1 MSDKRS
7 KYVSLPLK
15 KKYEIACKLSQEN
28 VNVSRLAKD
37 LNVPRT
43 TLNTLRK
50 QKNKIIFEFEAG
62 RNAEMKRKRQHGFED
77 VDEPLVKWFR
87 SARDEKIPVSGEML
101 VLKARQ
107 FASISGYDN
116 VDKLDINWINRWKSR
131 EEVACKKLHGE
142 AASVDE
148 ACVDDWHKNRL
159 PILLKEFKK
168 EHIFNADETGLF
180 YKCLPDRTHVF
191 KNETCAGGK
200 LSKERLSVLVAASMA
215 GEKLPLLVIGKAA
228 QPRCFKNVKQLP
240 LPYQS
245 NSKAWMTSSIF
256 ETWVRKLDIKM
267 KNNNRKIALVV
278 DNCTAHAVMRG
289 LTNVRLV
296 FLPPNTTAKTQPM
309 DAGVIRCLKAH
320 YRKNL
325 AEMRL
330 LAFEG
335 KKEFKV
341 DVLEAMKLLDQAWKS
356 VSDTTIQNCFR
367 KVRFAPST
375 SEENLETTNES
386 DNSAEGIWERLQV
399 AGLVPEGFNFNEYV
413 EGDSELITRETI
425 TEASII
431 DDLGASEHP
440 ADDQEDDDDEDNSL
454 DEPGPTPFS
463 ALEAIKTLD
472 RYYRTQGNS
481 DVMLRNVS
489 KMQQD
494 ILAREACN
502 RTKQTKITHFFAS

>member
-1 MSDKRS
+1 MSNKRS
-7 KYVSLPLK
+7 KYVSLSLK
-15 KKYEIACKLSQEN
+15 TKYEIACKLSQEN
-28 VNVSRLAKD
+28 VNLSRLAKD

-50 QKNKIIFEFEAG
+50 HKEKVISEFHAG
-62 RNAEMKRKRQHGFED
+62 RNVEMKRKRKHGFHN
-77 VDEPLVKWFR
+77 VDEPLLKWFR
-87 SARDEKIPVSGEML
+87 SARDEKIPISGEML
-101 VLKARQ
+101 LLKAQ
-107 FASISGYDN
+107 QYASICGYDN

-148 ACVDDWHKNRL
+148 ECVNNWYKNRL

-168 EHIFNADETGLF
+168 EQIFNADETGLF

-200 LSKERLSVLVAASMA
+200 MSKERLSVLVAASMA

-228 QPRCFKNVKQLP
+228 KPRCFKNVKKLP
-240 LPYQS
+240 FLYQS
-245 NSKAWMTSSIF
+245 NSKAWMTSTIF
-256 ETWVRKLDIKM
+256 ETWVRKLDINM
-267 KNNNRKIALVV
+267 KNSNRKIALVV
-278 DNCTAHAVMRG
+278 DNCTAHPVIHG

-296 FLPPNTTAKTQPM
+296 FLPPNTTSKTQPM
-309 DAGVIRCLKAH
+309 DAGVIRCLKAY

-325 AEMRL
+325 AGMRL

-335 KKEFKV
+335 KKELKV
-341 DVLEAMKLLDQAWKS
+341 DVLEAVKLLDLAWNS
-356 VSDTTIQNCFR
+356 VSDVSIQNCFR

-375 SEENLETTNES
+375 SEENLETASQCN
-386 DNSAEGIWERLQV
+386 NSTEGIWERLQA
-399 AGLVPEGFNFNEYV
+399 AGLVSEGFSFNEYV
-413 EGDSELITRETI
+413 ESDADLITRENI
-425 TEASII
+425 TESSII
-431 DDLGASEHP
+431 DDLRASEHP
-440 ADDQEDDDDEDNSL
+440 ADDQQDNDDEDNSL
-454 DEPGPTPFS
+454 DELEPTPFS
-463 ALEAIKTLD
+463 ALEALKTLD
-472 RYYRTQGNS
+472 RYFRKQGNS

-494 ILAREACN
+494 ILAREASN